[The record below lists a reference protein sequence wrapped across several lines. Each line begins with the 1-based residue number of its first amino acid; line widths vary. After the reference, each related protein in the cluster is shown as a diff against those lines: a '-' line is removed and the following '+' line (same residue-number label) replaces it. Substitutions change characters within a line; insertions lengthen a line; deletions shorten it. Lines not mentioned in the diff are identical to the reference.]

1 MVLHTLPFSLHFT
14 CFDLTLNYGKFP
26 SFPFPTFFFLL
37 LFSSMRLFWTRA
49 QSNNFFFSFPL
60 LLFYLLLYYMYFF
73 ACFLSD
79 TEPSL
84 DFCCTDKPRRSR
96 TPPHTVARTT
106 NVLCRASRRSAFTHL
121 SYYTLLSDAPLKLRQ
136 LAELLRLSL
145 RETRL
150 SPVHTHTKPGTSLR
164 AS

>member
-26 SFPFPTFFFLL
+26 SFPFPTFFSFFSSFLL
-37 LFSSMRLFWTRA
+37 CASFGREHNQTT
-49 QSNNFFFSFPL
+49 FFFLSLCCCFTC
-60 LLFYLLLYYMYFF
+60 FF
-73 ACFLSD
+73 ITCIFSLASSQTLS
-79 TEPSL
+79 
-84 DFCCTDKPRRSR
+84 
-96 TPPHTVARTT
+96 
-106 NVLCRASRRSAFTHL
+106 RASTFAAPTNHVVHAHLLTRLRAPLMFCVELTHL
-121 SYYTLLSDAPLKLRQ
+121 SYYTALWCSTKLRQ

>member
-26 SFPFPTFFFLL
+26 SFPFPTFFLLL
-37 LFSSMRLFWTRA
+37 LFSSMRFFWTRA
-49 QSNNFFFSFPL
+49 QSNNFFFLSPCCCFTC
-60 LLFYLLLYYMYFF
+60 FF
-73 ACFLSD
+73 ITCIFSLASSQTLS
-79 TEPSL
+79 
-84 DFCCTDKPRRSR
+84 
-96 TPPHTVARTT
+96 
-106 NVLCRASRRSAFTHL
+106 RASTFAAPTNHVVHAHLLTRLRAPLMFCVELTHL
-121 SYYTLLSDAPLKLRQ
+121 SYYTALWCSTKLRQ

-164 AS
+164 

>member
-26 SFPFPTFFFLL
+26 SFPFPTFFPSSPLFFYALL
-37 LFSSMRLFWTRA
+37 LDASTIKQL
-49 QSNNFFFSFPL
+49 FFSFSL

-106 NVLCRASRRSAFTHL
+106 NVLCRAYTPLLLYCSLMLHQTPPTRRAPPVKFARNAFKPSTH
-121 SYYTLLSDAPLKLRQ
+121 SY
-136 LAELLRLSL
+136 
-145 RETRL
+145 
-150 SPVHTHTKPGTSLR
+150 
-164 AS
+164 

>member
-26 SFPFPTFFFLL
+26 SFPFPTFFLLL
-37 LFSSMRLFWTRA
+37 LFSSMRFFWTRA
-49 QSNNFFFSFPL
+49 QSNNFFFSFSL

-106 NVLCRASRRSAFTHL
+106 NVLCRAYTPLLLYCSLMLHQTPPTRRAPPVKFARNAFKPSTH
-121 SYYTLLSDAPLKLRQ
+121 SY
-136 LAELLRLSL
+136 
-145 RETRL
+145 
-150 SPVHTHTKPGTSLR
+150 
-164 AS
+164 